1 MKRREFLEAGM
12 AAGAGAWL
20 LSSRGAAAEPPASS
34 EVLQVALIGAGVQGR
49 ALINA
54 TVGIPKVRFVAVCDI
69 WDYSRNIAQNLL
81 KTYGQAVHSYA
92 DYREML
98 DREKSLQAVL
108 VATPEF
114 VHAEQT
120 NACLKAGRHVYCEKM
135 MANSLEAA
143 RSMVRTARAT
153 GKLLQIGY
161 QRRSNPR
168 YLHVVQK
175 LLREAKL
182 AGRLTHVAGQWNHP
196 VTEDVGWP
204 RKQAIP
210 DEVLRKYGYANMH
223 DFRNWRAMKKYGG
236 GSLADFGA
244 HQVDVSNWFL
254 GLTPKSVL
262 AAGGIDY
269 YKSRQWP
276 DNVMAALEYETAE
289 GTVRGLYQVLTT
301 TSAGG
306 SGNFEHVM
314 GEEGSLRISENPK
327 WTKVYREPNAAEWD
341 DWISRNYLSK
351 KDKSP
356 PVVAPGGEVNVRE
369 TGVVES
375 YDFPIVLD
383 KAPHQPHLENFFA
396 AIRGQAKLNCPAE
409 EAFRTE
415 VVISKIYAALEAR
428 KMLSFTPEDFSV

>member
-1 MKRREFLEAGM
+1 MKRREFLEAGV

-20 LSSRGAAAEPPASS
+20 LSAHRAAAEPPAASQA
-34 EVLQVALIGAGVQGR
+34 VNVALIGAGVQGR

-54 TVGIPKVRFVAVCDI
+54 AVGIPNVRFAAVCDI
-69 WDYSRNIAQNLL
+69 WDYSRGTAQRLL
-81 KTYGQAVHSYA
+81 KTYGHEVRPYA

-98 DREKSLQAVL
+98 DREKALQAVL

-120 NACLKAGRHVYCEKM
+120 NACLKAGLHVYCEKM
-135 MANSLEAA
+135 MAISLDAA
-143 RSMVRTARAT
+143 RSMVQTARAT

-168 YLHVVQK
+168 YLHVAQK

-182 AGRLTHVAGQWNHP
+182 TGRLTHAAGQWNHP

-204 RKQAIP
+204 RRQAIP
-210 DEVLRKYGYANMH
+210 DDVLRKYGYAGMH
-223 DFRNWRAMKKYGG
+223 DFRNWRALKKHGLG
-236 GSLADFGA
+236 PLADFGA
-244 HQVDVSNWFL
+244 HQVDVSNWLL
-254 GLTPKSVL
+254 GLLPKSVL

-269 YKSRQWP
+269 YKTQQWP
-276 DNVMAALEYETAE
+276 DNVMAMLEYETPE

-301 TSAGG
+301 TSGGG
-306 SGNFEHVM
+306 SGNFEHLM
-314 GEEGSLRISENPK
+314 GEEGSIKISENPK

-341 DWISRNYLSK
+341 DWTSRNYLSK
-351 KDKSP
+351 KDRSP
-356 PVVAPGGEVNVRE
+356 PRVAAGGEVNVRE
-369 TGVVES
+369 TGLVES

-383 KAPHQPHLENFFA
+383 KPPHQPHLENFFDA
-396 AIRGQAKLNCPAE
+396 VRGKAKLSCPAE

-415 VVISKIYAALEAR
+415 VVIWKIYAALAAG
-428 KMLSFTPEDFSV
+428 KMLSFTPDDFRV

>member
-49 ALINA
+49 DLINA
-54 TVGIPKVRFVAVCDI
+54 TVGIPNVRFVAVCDI

-276 DNVMAALEYETAE
+276 DNVMAALEYETA
-289 GTVRGLYQVLTT
+289 GGNGSRSLS
-301 TSAGG
+301 SAD
-306 SGNFEHVM
+306 HDQ
-314 GEEGSLRISENPK
+314 R
-327 WTKVYREPNAAEWD
+327 R
-341 DWISRNYLSK
+341 RQ
-351 KDKSP
+351 
-356 PVVAPGGEVNVRE
+356 R
-369 TGVVES
+369 
-375 YDFPIVLD
+375 
-383 KAPHQPHLENFFA
+383 Q
-396 AIRGQAKLNCPAE
+396 
-409 EAFRTE
+409 FRTRDGRRRFAPR
-415 VVISKIYAALEAR
+415 SRKIRSGPRSIASRTPRNGTTGSAATTCPR
-428 KMLSFTPEDFSV
+428 RTNRRP